1 MDKTCEYT
9 QHEYNIAST
18 SCGESTV
25 LFDLWRFCPWCGK
38 KILVIKDINET
49 QTQAQAQA
57 TRVEHKSCMKFWIEA
72 DSGEQID

>member
-1 MDKTCEYT
+1 MEKTCEYT

-49 QTQAQAQA
+49 QAQD
-57 TRVEHKSCMKFWIEA
+57 TVEHGSWMKFWIEEA
-72 DSGEQID
+72 I